1 MTLNGQDLMV
11 FVKNGDSYSSVAF
24 ATNHTLDV
32 NMEQIDASTK
42 DNGVGYWS
50 NSEPGLMSW
59 SMSTENLMSDSAE
72 NGLSYNA
79 LFELMLKRETVEVY
93 FSLQTNNVDYA
104 SKLGEEFTVPN
115 TGWTYDNTNNY
126 HGKAYITSLSVTAT
140 NGQKAT
146 YTATFT
152 GAGALLKAGSGIQKK
167 TAKA

>member
-11 FVKNGDSYSSVAF
+11 FVKSGSTFKSIAY

-32 NMEQIDASTK
+32 SMEQIDASTK

-50 NSEPGLMSW
+50 NSEPGMMSW
-59 SMSTENLMSDSAE
+59 SMSTENLMSDTAE

-79 LFELMLKRETVEVY
+79 LFEIMLKRETVDVV
-93 FSLQTNNVDYA
+93 FSLQTNNVDYTK
-104 SKLGEEFTVPN
+104 KLNEEFKAPTA
-115 TGWTYDNTNNY
+115 GWTSDATNNY
-126 HGKAYITSLSVTAT
+126 QGKAYITSLSVTAT

-152 GAGALLKAGSGIQKK
+152 GAGALLKMGAGIEKK
-167 TAKA
+167 KS